1 MTTRPTYGHRGHGA
15 ADGTRAADGA
25 RAADGEPGA
34 LITTDGQLQWARLLL
49 GPGTDFWIAAEGLT
63 GWEELPGLES
73 SDANRPAGHGGWPGT
88 QWAQPRTVTAQ
99 VWLAPDPDG
108 GPEAALAALRALRSA
123 TAVRDDEQ
131 WLAVRIH
138 GETLAV
144 RARVVQRVVP
154 TDRQFLATRL
164 AKATLQWKAMD
175 PRRYASVARRATV
188 GLPRRE
194 PGLTWPLAWPL
205 NWGTPG
211 AVGEVTVENTGSA
224 PAHPLISVTGP
235 CAVPRLALHD
245 DGTWLEYGLTLSSG
259 DVLEIDTADGTVLL
273 NGTASR
279 RHTATVGS
287 APEELFTLAP
297 GANRL
302 SFRAESGD
310 ADLASATVA
319 WRSAEW

>member
-1 MTTRPTYGHRGHGA
+1 MTTGMTYGHSGPGA
-15 ADGTRAADGA
+15 MAVAG
-25 RAADGEPGA
+25 GEPGA
-34 LITTDGQLQWARLLL
+34 LIEVDGQVQWADLLI
-49 GPGTDFWIAAEGLT
+49 GPGTVYWVAAEGLT

-88 QWAQPRTVTAQ
+88 QWATPRTVTAQ
-99 VWLAPDPDG
+99 LWLAPDPDG

-123 TAVRDDEQ
+123 TAVRDEEE
-131 WLAVRIH
+131 WLAVRLH

-144 RARVVQRVVP
+144 KARVTQRVVP
-154 TDRQFLATRL
+154 TDRQFLASRL

-175 PRRYASVARRATV
+175 PRRYESAARRATV

-194 PGLTWPLAWPL
+194 PGLSWPLTWPLD
-205 NWGTPG
+205 WGSGG
-211 AVGEVTVENTGSA
+211 ASGDVTVENAGSA
-224 PAHPLISVTGP
+224 PAHPLITFTGP
-235 CAVPRLALHD
+235 CVNPRLAHHN
-245 DGTWLEYGLTLSSG
+245 DGTWLEYALVLSQG
-259 DVLEIDTADGTVLL
+259 DVLEVDTSEGTVLF

-287 APEELFTLAP
+287 VPEELFTLAP
-297 GANRL
+297 GTSRL

-310 ADLASATVA
+310 VEQASATVA

>member
-1 MTTRPTYGHRGHGA
+1 MATGIPLRT
-15 ADGTRAADGA
+15 ADTAT
-25 RAADGEPGA
+25 GEPGA
-34 LITTDGQLQWARLLL
+34 LIAMDGQVQWADLLI
-49 GPGTDFWIAAEGLT
+49 GPGTVYWVAAEGLT

-99 VWLAPDPDG
+99 LWFAPDPDG
-108 GPEAALAALRALRSA
+108 GPEAALAALRALRAA
-123 TAVRDDEQ
+123 TAVRDEEE
-131 WLAVRIH
+131 WLAVRLY

-144 RARVVQRVVP
+144 KARVVQRVVP
-154 TDRQFLATRL
+154 TDRQFLASRL

-175 PRRYASVARRATV
+175 PRRYESGARRVTV

-194 PGLTWPLAWPL
+194 PGLSWPLTWPLD
-205 NWGTPG
+205 WGSGG
-211 AVGEVTVENTGSA
+211 ASGDVTVENAGSA
-224 PAHPLISVTGP
+224 PAHPLLTFTGP
-235 CAVPRLALHD
+235 CVNPRLANHH
-245 DGTWLEYGLTLSSG
+245 DGTWLEYALTLSQG
-259 DVLEIDTADGTVLL
+259 DVLEVDTSEGTVLF

-297 GANRL
+297 GASRL

-310 ADLASATVA
+310 VEQASATVA